1 MLDLQVEATY
11 GEFFLSVMRVEAT
24 CGELASQKTAGLV
37 CNPQVSSD
45 LRVEATYGEL
55 ASQTSED
62 MMDLGAGPASADLG
76 AAPASTLRSSN
87 LYGQLALQTSASTLW
102 VLAKRRRT
110 RDDHTLGLL
119 ESRMEA
125 VSGQL
130 SLTPSLLLSS
140 SLRPHTYVCMYVCMY
155 IYIYIYLNI
164 SPKYILYIMH
174 IYMYVCLYVCL
185 CVSVCVS
192 VCVCVCLCVCVFL
205 DTVHHADLRYA

>member
-55 ASQTSED
+55 ASQTSD
-62 MMDLGAGPASADLG
+62 DLMDLGAGPAS
-76 AAPASTLRSSN
+76 TRRSSI
-87 LYGQLALQTSASTLW
+87 LCGQLASQTSASTLR

-130 SLTPSLLLSS
+130 SLTPLLLGS
-140 SLRPHTYVCMYVCMY
+140 SLRPHTLV
-155 IYIYIYLNI
+155 
-164 SPKYILYIMH
+164 
-174 IYMYVCLYVCL
+174 
-185 CVSVCVS
+185 
-192 VCVCVCLCVCVFL
+192 
-205 DTVHHADLRYA
+205 A